1 LGIILVPSV
10 EVVVHNEIDFQNI
23 TAGVVSK
30 LKIDISGI
38 LTVSELVEIEN
49 QVILITMLDH
59 DCKIIGQN
67 LIMNCVLQSEQSF
80 PTKRHQPV

>member
-10 EVVVHNEIDFQNI
+10 EVVVDNEIDFHNI

-59 DCKIIGQN
+59 DCKILG
-67 LIMNCVLQSEQSF
+67 
-80 PTKRHQPV
+80 

>member
-59 DCKIIGQN
+59 DCKILG
-67 LIMNCVLQSEQSF
+67 
-80 PTKRHQPV
+80 